1 MAGQFEGN
9 HQLLQSLWE
18 SLEISSAYHAG
29 LVIVSG
35 KFSQLLELGCV
46 FVQLSPLHLEFKE
59 FLLSLFLAH
68 DILEVLGKVVNHGV
82 PDPFICVPSLCAQV
96 AI

>member
-1 MAGQFEGN
+1 MVGRFEGN

-18 SLEISSAYHAG
+18 SLEISSAYHAS
-29 LVIVSG
+29 LFIVSG
-35 KFSQLLELGCV
+35 RFSQLRELGRV
-46 FVQLSPLHLEFKE
+46 FVQLSPLHSEFEE
-59 FLLSLFLAH
+59 FLLGPFPAH

-82 PDPFICVPSLCAQV
+82 PDPFVCVPSPCAQV

>member
-29 LVIVSG
+29 LFVVSG
-35 KFSQLLELGCV
+35 KFGQLLKLGCV
-46 FVQLSPLHLEFKE
+46 FIQLSSLHSEFEE
-59 FLLSLFLAH
+59 FLLGLLPPH
-68 DILEVLGKVVNHGV
+68 DVLEVLGKVVNHGV